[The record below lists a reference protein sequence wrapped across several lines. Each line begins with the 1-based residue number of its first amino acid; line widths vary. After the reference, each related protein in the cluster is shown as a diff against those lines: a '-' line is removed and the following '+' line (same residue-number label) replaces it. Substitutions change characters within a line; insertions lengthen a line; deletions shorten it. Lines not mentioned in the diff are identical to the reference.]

1 MIEIKDRQIVIDGR
15 ARIILSGEIHYFRL
29 KREEWQDRIDKLKAA
44 GCNAVASYVP
54 WLCHE
59 PFEGQVD
66 LEGRTRPELD
76 LGGFIDLCKHN
87 GLYFFVRPGPF
98 VMAEMKNEGLP
109 FWLYTRHPEIVPV
122 GWDGRPAPTR
132 TVDYLAPAF
141 LQEARRWYSHVMRV
155 IAPRLYNNRGGN
167 VIAVQLDNEVGMLSW
182 VSNSPDLTDTM
193 LEDFT
198 RWLHRRYD
206 PETLR
211 IRYPFELDDARIRDA
226 ELRSPREEFA
236 AELLRDL
243 GHYMRD
249 RFARYVAVLRSYA
262 EEFGVTGVPFIVN
275 IHGTDAGRGLT
286 FPIGISQL
294 YEAYT
299 QAPGYVAGSDHY
311 LGDLQVRNFQ
321 DLYLLNA
328 FMAAVNRSD
337 QPLTSVEFECGN
349 GDYGGSNASRHDPST
364 ADFKARMCVAQ
375 GNRLLNYYLFC
386 GGINYHLPVPV
397 NDGNDRIAFTG
408 ERHGV
413 AAPVD
418 PEGRLNYSY
427 RPLANVNRA
436 ISAVA
441 DKLAT
446 MHEEH
451 DPVTFAFIPDYY
463 MTEYRYPPGARM
475 NGIVGNLEA
484 NRGAGAWET
493 LARAMLLACY
503 RFGAMDVQ
511 SRPLDPQT
519 TPVLVVSSARYMD
532 GALQRKLVDYLQV
545 GGNLLLYGE
554 VPLFDMEGRQADAL
568 AGALDLRAAGSR
580 KATDRYYLSLR
591 AEGWAAPRPEVP
603 SPHAQFFEPARGEVL
618 LSAVGT
624 GEACGFDIPVGQ
636 GRAVVISAVYPC
648 DISLFQT
655 ILERLGVRAGL
666 SHDCEYNGIFMTT
679 SASGTVE
686 RFLHVLNLD
695 GFDKEI
701 HITEYEHPLF
711 GGRPLLLRRRQG
723 LMLPLNLS
731 IGDAC
736 IAYSTA
742 EIVGREEGTIAFRLT
757 QPQDAV
763 AITGSRAVAPSQD
776 YDVERRGDL
785 QLITSRKS
793 AALDDRLILRFG

>member
-1 MIEIKDRQIVIDGR
+1 MIEIKDRQIVIDGQ

-29 KREEWQDRIDKLKAA
+29 KRQEWQDRIDKLKAA

-66 LEGRTRPELD
+66 LEGKTRPELD
-76 LGGFIDLCKHN
+76 LGGFIDMCRHN

-122 GWDGRPAPTR
+122 GWDSRPAPTR
-132 TVDYLAPAF
+132 AVDYLAPAF
-141 LQEARRWYSHVMRV
+141 LQETRHWYSHVMQV
-155 IAPRLYNNRGGN
+155 IAPRLYNRGGN

-182 VSNSPDLTDTM
+182 VSNSPDLTDNM

-198 RWLHRRYD
+198 RWLRRRYA

-211 IRYPFELDDARIRDA
+211 ERYPFALDDARIRNA

-236 AELLRDL
+236 AGLLRDL

-262 EEFGVTGVPFIVN
+262 EEFGVSGVPFIVN
-275 IHGTDAGRGLT
+275 IHGTDAGRGLS

-311 LGDLQVRNFQ
+311 LGELQVHNFQ

-328 FMAAVNRSD
+328 FMAAVNRPD

-364 ADFKARMCVAQ
+364 ADFKARLCVAQ

-397 NDGNDRIAFTG
+397 DDGNDRIAFTG

-418 PEGRLNYSY
+418 PEGRINYSY
-427 RPLANVNRA
+427 RSLASVNRV
-436 ISAVA
+436 ISTVA
-441 DKLAT
+441 DKLAI
-446 MHEEH
+446 MYEEH
-451 DPVTFAFIPDYY
+451 DPMAFAFIPDYY
-463 MTEYRYPPGARM
+463 MTEYRYPSSKRM
-475 NGIVGNLEA
+475 NEIVGNLEA
-484 NRGAGAWET
+484 NRGVDAWET

-519 TPVLVVSSARYMD
+519 TPVLVLPSARYMD
-532 GALQRKLVDYLQV
+532 SALQRKLVDYLQT

-554 VPLFDMEGRQADAL
+554 VPLFDMEGRQAEVL
-568 AGALDLRAAGSR
+568 AGALGLRAAGSC

-591 AEGWAAPRPEVP
+591 AEGWAAPRPEVRT
-603 SPHAQFFEPARGEVL
+603 HYARFFEPTRGEVL

-624 GEACGFDIPVGQ
+624 GKACGFDIATGQ
-636 GRAVVISAVYPC
+636 GRAVVISAAYPC
-648 DISLFQT
+648 DISLFQAV
-655 ILERLGVRAGL
+655 LERLGVWAGL
-666 SHDCEYNGIFMTT
+666 NHDCKYHGIFMTT
-679 SASGTVE
+679 TVSETGE
-686 RFLHVLNLD
+686 RFLHILNLE

-701 HITEYEHPLF
+701 HITEHKQPLF
-711 GGRPLLLRRRQG
+711 GGRPLLLRRREG

-731 IGDAC
+731 IGGAN

-742 EIVGREEGTIAFRLT
+742 EIVGRAQGAIEFRLT
-757 QPQDAV
+757 QPQDAI
-763 AITGSRAVAPSQD
+763 AITGPRAVAPGRD
-776 YDVERRGDL
+776 YDVERRSDL
-785 QLITSRKS
+785 QLVTSRKP
-793 AALDDRLILRFG
+793 AALDDRLILRFE